1 MNKLAGGAAFSSIAN
16 SRSTNFAQAL
26 QEEEGL
32 TEEDQMQR
40 VINQAMDAATLD
52 DITTDK
58 DMQALREK
66 KEKKKK
72 KEKKERKEMQE
83 RQEKLAKV
91 ILNIQSFILSS

>member
-1 MNKLAGGAAFSSIAN
+1 
-16 SRSTNFAQAL
+16 
-26 QEEEGL
+26 
-32 TEEDQMQR
+32 
-40 VINQAMDAATLD
+40 MDAATLD

-72 KEKKERKEMQE
+72 EKKERREMQE

-91 ILNIQSFILSS
+91 ILFIHSSSLLIIIIISSISHDLISVAPFLAIYIE